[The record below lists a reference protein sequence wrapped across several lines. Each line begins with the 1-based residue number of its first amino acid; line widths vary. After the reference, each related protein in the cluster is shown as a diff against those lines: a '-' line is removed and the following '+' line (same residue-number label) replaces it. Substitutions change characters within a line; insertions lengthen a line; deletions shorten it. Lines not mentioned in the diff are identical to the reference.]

1 MGLINNFIDKIKSLF
16 FRNKIKRLNSAQVAY
31 EGGFSQNCKKYID
44 NDGIIYFDYNAVNP
58 HNGSVVK
65 LRSLSEAVSFDDKS
79 HLYTGIIN
87 NVYKKKNKKFRKS
100 REVPVCFITEKRIE
114 DIMQS
119 KNVDEQKQLV
129 DMLSSKKARKS
140 NSNRL
145 NYIGGLD
152 DEGKI
157 IKNINNQGLLVA
169 NTVNNL
175 KLQFYKNNQKTNDG

>member
-1 MGLINNFIDKIKSLF
+1 MKLINIIIDKIKKLF
-16 FRNKIKRLNSAQVAY
+16 FRNKIKRLNPAQVAY
-31 EGGFSQNCKKYID
+31 EGGFSQDCKKYVD
-44 NDGIIYFDYNAVNP
+44 SDGVIYFDYNAVNP
-58 HNGSVVK
+58 HNGNIVK

-79 HLYTGIIN
+79 HLYTGIIK
-87 NVYKKKNKKFRKS
+87 NVYKKKNKIFKKS
-100 REVPVCFITEKRIE
+100 KEIPVCFITEKRFEDIVKSKNIE
-114 DIMQS
+114 D
-119 KNVDEQKQLV
+119 KKLLV

-152 DEGKI
+152 NKGKI

-175 KLQFYKNNQKTNDG
+175 KLQFYKNNQKTNDV